1 MSGIEWTEVIAI
13 GTETGAGA
21 GAGTGTGI
29 GASTG
34 RKGEAVDAG
43 GFLLA
48 GPYL

>member
-13 GTETGAGA
+13 GTETGA